1 MVSGAFTL
9 GYFCKGIIAENF
21 LLICHRRSRQGNW
34 DMSGGN
40 GCMVIPMK
48 NKGDFIMFHIHSCLY
63 LGFLRVVDI
72 RELGYELST
81 PFGTIFDGVK
91 YCSPS

>member
-1 MVSGAFTL
+1 
-9 GYFCKGIIAENF
+9 
-21 LLICHRRSRQGNW
+21 
-34 DMSGGN
+34 
-40 GCMVIPMK
+40 MK
-48 NKGDFIMFHIHSCLY
+48 NKGDFIMFHKHSCLY

-81 PFGTIFDGVK
+81 PFGIIFDGVK